1 MEKIKKIVN
10 SILKILIVCCL
21 VVTVSF
27 LYVFNYIPHRR
38 YTNDN
43 FGIETFVSSVDKD
56 NDGIDD
62 QSDMLQSVKDYL
74 ASNPE
79 YKSKY
84 YSTGYPDD
92 EYGVCTDV
100 VAFGMLNAGY
110 DLMRLVYD
118 DIWANRDMYDIE
130 VVDINIDF
138 RRVENLQV
146 FFKNNFISL
155 TTDIYD
161 VESWQPGDIIIFEG
175 HIGVISEYRNKK
187 GIPFIYHNANPYQA
201 NYLEDVLEYR
211 NDIVGHYRLSE

>member
-1 MEKIKKIVN
+1 
-10 SILKILIVCCL
+10 
-21 VVTVSF
+21 
-27 LYVFNYIPHRR
+27 
-38 YTNDN
+38 
-43 FGIETFVSSVDKD
+43 
-56 NDGIDD
+56 
-62 QSDMLQSVKDYL
+62 MLQSVKDYL

-161 VESWQPGDIIIFEG
+161 LESWQPGDIIIFEG